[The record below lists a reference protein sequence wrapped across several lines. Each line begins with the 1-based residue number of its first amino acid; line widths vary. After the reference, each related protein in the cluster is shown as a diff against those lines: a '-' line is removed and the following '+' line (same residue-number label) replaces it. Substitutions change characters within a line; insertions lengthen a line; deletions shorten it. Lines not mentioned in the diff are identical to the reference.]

1 MASLKY
7 EISLLDRN
15 TRFALWQIKMQAVLA
30 QMDLEDALL
39 GIDKMPSTLTDEE
52 KKRKDRKA
60 LTQLHLHLSNEILQ
74 DVMKEKT
81 AAALWKRLEQICMS
95 KTLTSKLHMKQR
107 LYAHRLEEGASV
119 HEHLTVF
126 KEILS
131 NLEAMEVQYDKE
143 DLGLI
148 LLCSL
153 PPSYLTFR
161 DTILYSRESLTVDEV
176 YDSLTSYDKMK
187 HLVVKPDSQG
197 EGLIVRGRQDR
208 NTDDDRGRTQER
220 NHRGKSKGR
229 SKSSN
234 RGKTCNFCKKKGH
247 IKSECYKL
255 QNKIKREAANQK
267 EKQPE
272 NSGEADVVEDYS
284 DGELLVASVN
294 DSKVSEEWILDSGC
308 TFHMSP
314 NRDWFTTYET
324 VSEGVVLMGNN
335 ASCKIAG
342 VGTIK
347 VKMFDGIV
355 RTLSD
360 VRYVPELKIN
370 LISLSTLDSKG
381 YRYTAESG
389 VLKISKGSLVVMKG
403 QRKTAKLYVLQGS
416 TVTGDAAVASSS
428 LSDDDITKLWHMRLG
443 HMSENGMVELSKR
456 GLLDGQGICKLNFC
470 EHCVFGKRKRVRFTR
485 GIHNTKETLEYI
497 HSDLWGPSRVPSRGG
512 ANYML
517 TFIDD
522 FSRKVWAFFLKQKSD
537 VFSAFKSWK
546 IMIEK
551 QTGKQIKYLRTDN
564 GLEFCSDEFNRL
576 CKSEGIV
583 RHLTVRHT
591 PQQNGVAERMNR
603 TIMEK
608 VRCMLSNA
616 NLPKSFWAEAAST
629 ACFLINRS
637 PSVAIEK
644 KTPQEVWSGNPANYS
659 DLKIFGCPAY
669 AHVNNGKLEPRS
681 IKCVFL
687 GYKAGVKGYKLWCPE
702 NRKVVISRD
711 VVFDET
717 AMLPNLSLKDS
728 SNKENQKQVEH
739 QINTESTPQV
749 STKIENRVAS
759 SPQYSIAKNRT
770 KREIKPPKKYAE
782 ADLVAYALNV
792 AEDIDANQEPS
803 NYSEAISCED
813 SEKWMFAMQEE
824 MESLHKNKTW
834 DLVKLPKGKKTV
846 RCKWVFKKKE
856 GTPGVEEPKYKA
868 RLVAKGYSQVPGV
881 DFTDV
886 FSPVVK
892 HSSIRA
898 LLGIVAMHDL
908 ELEQLDVKTAF
919 LHGELEEDIY
929 MQQPEGFRVS
939 EKEDYVCLLKK
950 SLYGLKQSP
959 RQWYKRFDSFMTSHD
974 FKRSSF
980 DSCVYFKKNND
991 GSFVYLLLYVD
1002 DMLIAAKDKGEIRKV
1017 KAQLSEEFEMKDL
1030 GPAKKILGM
1039 EILRDRKTSKLYL
1052 SQKGYIEKLL
1062 CRFNMR
1068 SAKPVSTPLAAHFRL
1083 SSALSPQS
1091 DDEIEYMSHVPYS
1104 SAVGSLM
1111 YAMVCSRPDLSYA
1124 VSAVSRYMVNLGKEH
1139 WKTVQWILR
1148 YLRGTT
1154 DVCLQFGRTEDG
1166 VIGYVDADF
1175 AGDLDRRRSLTGYV
1189 FTIGGCAISWK
1200 ATLQTTVALST
1211 TEAEYMAITE
1221 ACKEA
1226 IWLKGLF
1233 SELNEDLQISTVFCD
1248 SQSAIFLTKD
1258 QMFHERTK
1266 HIDVRYHFV
1275 RDIIARGDIVV
1286 SKISTH
1292 ENPADMM
1299 TKSLPITKFEHCLD
1313 LIQGPSLGEDQ
1324 HDSQLR
1330 MVNAISS
1337 RTHEI
1342 DYEMNMLS
1350 AKVNRKHSDVETTS
1364 ADGKDTNGGKHR
1376 SSEGKLSNKES
1387 RSRVLNRSV
1396 VKSKSDMASKIR
1408 KTPAGTRTAVQKSKF
1423 DQKEEIRKRIE
1434 ELRIQRQKRIAER
1447 SAAKG
1452 LNPVTSRKNSI
1463 GTKTST
1469 TSLKNQP
1476 LNQETKK
1483 LPKPALRSSTI
1494 EHLATARKSAELKSN
1509 QPKKSASKENS
1520 SSTTGS
1526 QKVKSSTNK
1535 VKGSDKKS
1543 GTNKVLSCDKDPR
1556 EKVSEEITF
1565 ESEATQ
1571 QTAIVDD
1578 FKDVQELQ
1586 SITSIMKPEECEILQ
1601 RKTSSES
1608 KNSNANM
1615 LTEDNKPLQSDH
1627 LKAKDFDEDVP
1638 EMITVD
1644 SIPPSPDKT
1653 VKFSTVNVGTNS
1665 EVNGKDT
1672 SGRVIAE
1679 IEISTPPPNEAI
1691 EMEPSVHSRKKWNNG
1706 ENSPKASKRFRKLLF
1721 FGKRTRNST
1730 KTDFIAIVNSC

>member
-1 MASLKY
+1 MKFRCWIA
-7 EISLLDRN
+7 
-15 TRFALWQIKMQAVLA
+15 TP
-30 QMDLEDALL
+30 DLRCGRLRCKQFCADGSEDALL

-74 DVMKEKT
+74 DVKREDCRCIM
-81 AAALWKRLEQICMS
+81 KRLEQICMS

-107 LYAHRLEEGASV
+107 LYAHRLEEGASSV
-119 HEHLTVF
+119 HEHLIVF

-131 NLEAMEVQYDKE
+131 NLEAMEVH
-143 DLGLI
+143 
-148 LLCSL
+148 
-153 PPSYLTFR
+153 
-161 DTILYSRESLTVDEV
+161 RESLTVDEV
-176 YDSLTSYDKMK
+176 YDSLTSYDRDETSCGLNLTLRERVSLFVGDKIRILMMI
-187 HLVVKPDSQG
+187 VVGHRKEIIVVNLRVDRSLQI
-197 EGLIVRGRQDR
+197 EG
-208 NTDDDRGRTQER
+208 
-220 NHRGKSKGR
+220 
-229 SKSSN
+229 
-234 RGKTCNFCKKKGH
+234 
-247 IKSECYKL
+247 
-255 QNKIKREAANQK
+255 
-267 EKQPE
+267 KQPE

-347 VKMFDGIV
+347 VKMFDGVV

-360 VRYVPELKIN
+360 
-370 LISLSTLDSKG
+370 
-381 YRYTAESG
+381 
-389 VLKISKGSLVVMKG
+389 
-403 QRKTAKLYVLQGS
+403 GS

-470 EHCVFGKRKRVRFTR
+470 EHCVFGKQKRVRFTR

-512 ANYML
+512 
-517 TFIDD
+517 
-522 FSRKVWAFFLKQKSD
+522 
-537 VFSAFKSWK
+537 
-546 IMIEK
+546 
-551 QTGKQIKYLRTDN
+551 TGKQIKYLRTDN

-608 VRCMLSNA
+608 K
-616 NLPKSFWAEAAST
+616 PAST

-659 DLKIFGCPAY
+659 DLKIFGCPA
-669 AHVNNGKLEPRS
+669 
-681 IKCVFL
+681 
-687 GYKAGVKGYKLWCPE
+687 
-702 NRKVVISRD
+702 D

-782 ADLVAYALNV
+782 ADLVR
-792 AEDIDANQEPS
+792 
-803 NYSEAISCED
+803 
-813 SEKWMFAMQEE
+813 
-824 MESLHKNKTW
+824 
-834 DLVKLPKGKKTV
+834 KTV

-929 MQQPEGFRVS
+929 MQQPEGFTVS
-939 EKEDYVCLLKK
+939 EKEDYVCLLK
-950 SLYGLKQSP
+950 SP
-959 RQWYKRFDSFMTSHD
+959 FT
-974 FKRSSF
+974 
-980 DSCVYFKKNND
+980 KNND

-1083 SSALSPQS
+1083 SSTLSPQS

-1124 VSAVSRYMVNLGKEH
+1124 VSAVSRYMANPGKEH
-1139 WKTVQWILR
+1139 WKAVQWILR
-1148 YLRGTT
+1148 YLRGTI

-1313 LIQGPSLGEDQ
+1313 L
-1324 HDSQLR
+1324 
-1330 MVNAISS
+1330 
-1337 RTHEI
+1337 
-1342 DYEMNMLS
+1342 
-1350 AKVNRKHSDVETTS
+1350 
-1364 ADGKDTNGGKHR
+1364 
-1376 SSEGKLSNKES
+1376 
-1387 RSRVLNRSV
+1387 
-1396 VKSKSDMASKIR
+1396 
-1408 KTPAGTRTAVQKSKF
+1408 
-1423 DQKEEIRKRIE
+1423 
-1434 ELRIQRQKRIAER
+1434 
-1447 SAAKG
+1447 
-1452 LNPVTSRKNSI
+1452 
-1463 GTKTST
+1463 
-1469 TSLKNQP
+1469 
-1476 LNQETKK
+1476 
-1483 LPKPALRSSTI
+1483 
-1494 EHLATARKSAELKSN
+1494 
-1509 QPKKSASKENS
+1509 
-1520 SSTTGS
+1520 
-1526 QKVKSSTNK
+1526 
-1535 VKGSDKKS
+1535 
-1543 GTNKVLSCDKDPR
+1543 
-1556 EKVSEEITF
+1556 
-1565 ESEATQ
+1565 
-1571 QTAIVDD
+1571 
-1578 FKDVQELQ
+1578 
-1586 SITSIMKPEECEILQ
+1586 
-1601 RKTSSES
+1601 
-1608 KNSNANM
+1608 
-1615 LTEDNKPLQSDH
+1615 
-1627 LKAKDFDEDVP
+1627 
-1638 EMITVD
+1638 
-1644 SIPPSPDKT
+1644 
-1653 VKFSTVNVGTNS
+1653 VG
-1665 EVNGKDT
+1665 
-1672 SGRVIAE
+1672 
-1679 IEISTPPPNEAI
+1679 
-1691 EMEPSVHSRKKWNNG
+1691 VH
-1706 ENSPKASKRFRKLLF
+1706 
-1721 FGKRTRNST
+1721 
-1730 KTDFIAIVNSC
+1730 C

>member
-7 EISLLDRN
+7 EIPLLDRN

-153 PPSYLTFR
+153 PPSYSTFR

-197 EGLIVRGRQDR
+197 EGPLFVGDKIGILMMIVVGHRKEIIVVNLRVDR
-208 NTDDDRGRTQER
+208 
-220 NHRGKSKGR
+220 S
-229 SKSSN
+229 
-234 RGKTCNFCKKKGH
+234 
-247 IKSECYKL
+247 L
-255 QNKIKREAANQK
+255 QIEG
-267 EKQPE
+267 KQPE

-347 VKMFDGIV
+347 VKMLME
-355 RTLSD
+355 LS
-360 VRYVPELKIN
+360 EH
-370 LISLSTLDSKG
+370 
-381 YRYTAESG
+381 
-389 VLKISKGSLVVMKG
+389 LVTYG

-470 EHCVFGKRKRVRFTR
+470 EHCVLGSKREFDSLEESITRRKRWS
-485 GIHNTKETLEYI
+485 I
-497 HSDLWGPSRVPSRGG
+497 
-512 ANYML
+512 
-517 TFIDD
+517 FILIYGDHPECL
-522 FSRKVWAFFLKQKSD
+522 R
-537 VFSAFKSWK
+537 
-546 IMIEK
+546 E
-551 QTGKQIKYLRTDN
+551 TGKQIKYLRTDN

-659 DLKIFGCPAY
+659 DLKIFGCPA
-669 AHVNNGKLEPRS
+669 
-681 IKCVFL
+681 
-687 GYKAGVKGYKLWCPE
+687 
-702 NRKVVISRD
+702 KVVISRD

-728 SNKENQKQVEH
+728 SNK
-739 QINTESTPQV
+739 
-749 STKIENRVAS
+749 KIKS
-759 SPQYSIAKNRT
+759 RT

-846 RCKWVFKKKE
+846 RCKWMFKKKE

-929 MQQPEGFRVS
+929 MQQPEGFTVS

-1124 VSAVSRYMVNLGKEH
+1124 VSAVSRYMANPGKEH
-1139 WKTVQWILR
+1139 WKAVQWILR

-1313 LIQGPSLGEDQ
+1313 L
-1324 HDSQLR
+1324 
-1330 MVNAISS
+1330 
-1337 RTHEI
+1337 
-1342 DYEMNMLS
+1342 
-1350 AKVNRKHSDVETTS
+1350 
-1364 ADGKDTNGGKHR
+1364 
-1376 SSEGKLSNKES
+1376 
-1387 RSRVLNRSV
+1387 
-1396 VKSKSDMASKIR
+1396 
-1408 KTPAGTRTAVQKSKF
+1408 
-1423 DQKEEIRKRIE
+1423 
-1434 ELRIQRQKRIAER
+1434 
-1447 SAAKG
+1447 
-1452 LNPVTSRKNSI
+1452 
-1463 GTKTST
+1463 
-1469 TSLKNQP
+1469 
-1476 LNQETKK
+1476 
-1483 LPKPALRSSTI
+1483 
-1494 EHLATARKSAELKSN
+1494 
-1509 QPKKSASKENS
+1509 
-1520 SSTTGS
+1520 
-1526 QKVKSSTNK
+1526 
-1535 VKGSDKKS
+1535 
-1543 GTNKVLSCDKDPR
+1543 
-1556 EKVSEEITF
+1556 
-1565 ESEATQ
+1565 
-1571 QTAIVDD
+1571 
-1578 FKDVQELQ
+1578 
-1586 SITSIMKPEECEILQ
+1586 
-1601 RKTSSES
+1601 
-1608 KNSNANM
+1608 
-1615 LTEDNKPLQSDH
+1615 
-1627 LKAKDFDEDVP
+1627 
-1638 EMITVD
+1638 
-1644 SIPPSPDKT
+1644 
-1653 VKFSTVNVGTNS
+1653 VG
-1665 EVNGKDT
+1665 
-1672 SGRVIAE
+1672 
-1679 IEISTPPPNEAI
+1679 
-1691 EMEPSVHSRKKWNNG
+1691 VH
-1706 ENSPKASKRFRKLLF
+1706 
-1721 FGKRTRNST
+1721 
-1730 KTDFIAIVNSC
+1730 C

>member
-1 MASLKY
+1 MAS
-7 EISLLDRN
+7 
-15 TRFALWQIKMQAVLA
+15 
-30 QMDLEDALL
+30 
-39 GIDKMPSTLTDEE
+39 
-52 KKRKDRKA
+52 
-60 LTQLHLHLSNEILQ
+60 
-74 DVMKEKT
+74 
-81 AAALWKRLEQICMS
+81 C
-95 KTLTSKLHMKQR
+95 
-107 LYAHRLEEGASV
+107 
-119 HEHLTVF
+119 
-126 KEILS
+126 
-131 NLEAMEVQYDKE
+131 
-143 DLGLI
+143 
-148 LLCSL
+148 
-153 PPSYLTFR
+153 
-161 DTILYSRESLTVDEV
+161 
-176 YDSLTSYDKMK
+176 
-187 HLVVKPDSQG
+187 
-197 EGLIVRGRQDR
+197 
-208 NTDDDRGRTQER
+208 
-220 NHRGKSKGR
+220 
-229 SKSSN
+229 
-234 RGKTCNFCKKKGH
+234 
-247 IKSECYKL
+247 
-255 QNKIKREAANQK
+255 
-267 EKQPE
+267 
-272 NSGEADVVEDYS
+272 
-284 DGELLVASVN
+284 
-294 DSKVSEEWILDSGC
+294 
-308 TFHMSP
+308 
-314 NRDWFTTYET
+314 
-324 VSEGVVLMGNN
+324 
-335 ASCKIAG
+335 
-342 VGTIK
+342 
-347 VKMFDGIV
+347 
-355 RTLSD
+355 
-360 VRYVPELKIN
+360 
-370 LISLSTLDSKG
+370 
-381 YRYTAESG
+381 
-389 VLKISKGSLVVMKG
+389 
-403 QRKTAKLYVLQGS
+403 
-416 TVTGDAAVASSS
+416 
-428 LSDDDITKLWHMRLG
+428 
-443 HMSENGMVELSKR
+443 
-456 GLLDGQGICKLNFC
+456 
-470 EHCVFGKRKRVRFTR
+470 
-485 GIHNTKETLEYI
+485 
-497 HSDLWGPSRVPSRGG
+497 
-512 ANYML
+512 
-517 TFIDD
+517 
-522 FSRKVWAFFLKQKSD
+522 
-537 VFSAFKSWK
+537 
-546 IMIEK
+546 
-551 QTGKQIKYLRTDN
+551 TDN

-659 DLKIFGCPAY
+659 DLKIFGCPA
-669 AHVNNGKLEPRS
+669 
-681 IKCVFL
+681 
-687 GYKAGVKGYKLWCPE
+687 
-702 NRKVVISRD
+702 KVVISRD
-711 VVFDET
+711 IVFDET

-739 QINTESTPQV
+739 QINTESTPQI

-886 FSPVVK
+886 VSPVVK

-929 MQQPEGFRVS
+929 MQQPEGFTVS

-959 RQWYKRFDSFMTSHD
+959 RQ
-974 FKRSSF
+974 
-980 DSCVYFKKNND
+980 KNND

-1030 GPAKKILGM
+1030 GPAKKILGI

-1083 SSALSPQS
+1083 SSTLSPQS

-1124 VSAVSRYMVNLGKEH
+1124 VSAVSRYMANPGKEH
-1139 WKTVQWILR
+1139 WKAVQWILR

-1233 SELNEDLQISTVFCD
+1233 NKLNEDLQISTVFCD

-1313 LIQGPSLGEDQ
+1313 LGHKTICPDHVEGSRPCEDQ
-1324 HDSQLR
+1324 HG
-1330 MVNAISS
+1330 
-1337 RTHEI
+1337 H
-1342 DYEMNMLS
+1342 
-1350 AKVNRKHSDVETTS
+1350 VE
-1364 ADGKDTNGGKHR
+1364 AAHA
-1376 SSEGKLSNKES
+1376 
-1387 RSRVLNRSV
+1387 RV
-1396 VKSKSDMASKIR
+1396 
-1408 KTPAGTRTAVQKSKF
+1408 
-1423 DQKEEIRKRIE
+1423 
-1434 ELRIQRQKRIAER
+1434 
-1447 SAAKG
+1447 
-1452 LNPVTSRKNSI
+1452 
-1463 GTKTST
+1463 
-1469 TSLKNQP
+1469 
-1476 LNQETKK
+1476 
-1483 LPKPALRSSTI
+1483 
-1494 EHLATARKSAELKSN
+1494 
-1509 QPKKSASKENS
+1509 
-1520 SSTTGS
+1520 
-1526 QKVKSSTNK
+1526 
-1535 VKGSDKKS
+1535 
-1543 GTNKVLSCDKDPR
+1543 
-1556 EKVSEEITF
+1556 
-1565 ESEATQ
+1565 
-1571 QTAIVDD
+1571 VD
-1578 FKDVQELQ
+1578 
-1586 SITSIMKPEECEILQ
+1586 
-1601 RKTSSES
+1601 
-1608 KNSNANM
+1608 
-1615 LTEDNKPLQSDH
+1615 
-1627 LKAKDFDEDVP
+1627 
-1638 EMITVD
+1638 
-1644 SIPPSPDKT
+1644 
-1653 VKFSTVNVGTNS
+1653 
-1665 EVNGKDT
+1665 
-1672 SGRVIAE
+1672 
-1679 IEISTPPPNEAI
+1679 
-1691 EMEPSVHSRKKWNNG
+1691 
-1706 ENSPKASKRFRKLLF
+1706 
-1721 FGKRTRNST
+1721 
-1730 KTDFIAIVNSC
+1730 

>member
-153 PPSYLTFR
+153 PPSYSTFR
-161 DTILYSRESLTVDEV
+161 DTILYSRESLTVDE
-176 YDSLTSYDKMK
+176 
-187 HLVVKPDSQG
+187 
-197 EGLIVRGRQDR
+197 
-208 NTDDDRGRTQER
+208 ER

-255 QNKIKREAANQK
+255 QNKIKREAGNQK
-267 EKQPE
+267 GKQPE

-314 NRDWFTTYET
+314 NRDWFTAYET

-347 VKMFDGIV
+347 VKMFDGVV

-360 VRYVPELKIN
+360 VRYVPELKRN

-428 LSDDDITKLWHMRLG
+428 LLDDDITKLWHMRLG

-470 EHCVFGKRKRVRFTR
+470 EHCVFGKQKRVRFTR
-485 GIHNTKETLEYI
+485 GIHNTKGTLEYI

-537 VFSAFKSWK
+537 VFSAFK
-546 IMIEK
+546 
-551 QTGKQIKYLRTDN
+551 
-564 GLEFCSDEFNRL
+564 L

-591 PQQNGVAERMNR
+591 PQQNGVAEQMNR

-616 NLPKSFWAEAAST
+616 NLPKSFWVEAAST
-629 ACFLINRS
+629 TCFLINRS

-687 GYKAGVKGYKLWCPE
+687 GYKACVKGYKLWCPE

-739 QINTESTPQV
+739 QINTESTPQ
-749 STKIENRVAS
+749 
-759 SPQYSIAKNRT
+759 
-770 KREIKPPKKYAE
+770 KYAE
-782 ADLVAYALNV
+782 ADLVTYALNV

-813 SEKWMFAMQEE
+813 SEKWMVAMQEE

-834 DLVKLPKGKKTV
+834 DLVKLPKGKKIV
-846 RCKWVFKKKE
+846 RWKWVFKKKE

-892 HSSIRA
+892 HSLIRA

-908 ELEQLDVKTAF
+908 ELDQLDVKTAF
-919 LHGELEEDIY
+919 LHGELEKDIY
-929 MQQPEGFRVS
+929 MQQPEGFTVS

-991 GSFVYLLLYVD
+991 SSFVYLLLYVD

-1030 GPAKKILGM
+1030 GPAKKIL
-1039 EILRDRKTSKLYL
+1039 
-1052 SQKGYIEKLL
+1052 
-1062 CRFNMR
+1062 
-1068 SAKPVSTPLAAHFRL
+1068 
-1083 SSALSPQS
+1083 

-1124 VSAVSRYMVNLGKEH
+1124 VSAVSRYMANPGKEH
-1139 WKTVQWILR
+1139 WKAVQWILR

-1292 ENPADMM
+1292 ENLADMM
-1299 TKSLPITKFEHCLD
+1299 TKSLPITKFEYCLD
-1313 LIQGPSLGEDQ
+1313 L
-1324 HDSQLR
+1324 
-1330 MVNAISS
+1330 
-1337 RTHEI
+1337 
-1342 DYEMNMLS
+1342 
-1350 AKVNRKHSDVETTS
+1350 
-1364 ADGKDTNGGKHR
+1364 
-1376 SSEGKLSNKES
+1376 
-1387 RSRVLNRSV
+1387 
-1396 VKSKSDMASKIR
+1396 
-1408 KTPAGTRTAVQKSKF
+1408 
-1423 DQKEEIRKRIE
+1423 
-1434 ELRIQRQKRIAER
+1434 
-1447 SAAKG
+1447 
-1452 LNPVTSRKNSI
+1452 
-1463 GTKTST
+1463 
-1469 TSLKNQP
+1469 
-1476 LNQETKK
+1476 
-1483 LPKPALRSSTI
+1483 
-1494 EHLATARKSAELKSN
+1494 
-1509 QPKKSASKENS
+1509 
-1520 SSTTGS
+1520 
-1526 QKVKSSTNK
+1526 
-1535 VKGSDKKS
+1535 
-1543 GTNKVLSCDKDPR
+1543 
-1556 EKVSEEITF
+1556 
-1565 ESEATQ
+1565 
-1571 QTAIVDD
+1571 
-1578 FKDVQELQ
+1578 
-1586 SITSIMKPEECEILQ
+1586 
-1601 RKTSSES
+1601 
-1608 KNSNANM
+1608 
-1615 LTEDNKPLQSDH
+1615 
-1627 LKAKDFDEDVP
+1627 
-1638 EMITVD
+1638 
-1644 SIPPSPDKT
+1644 
-1653 VKFSTVNVGTNS
+1653 VG
-1665 EVNGKDT
+1665 
-1672 SGRVIAE
+1672 
-1679 IEISTPPPNEAI
+1679 
-1691 EMEPSVHSRKKWNNG
+1691 VH
-1706 ENSPKASKRFRKLLF
+1706 
-1721 FGKRTRNST
+1721 
-1730 KTDFIAIVNSC
+1730 C

>member
-1 MASLKY
+1 
-7 EISLLDRN
+7 
-15 TRFALWQIKMQAVLA
+15 
-30 QMDLEDALL
+30 
-39 GIDKMPSTLTDEE
+39 
-52 KKRKDRKA
+52 
-60 LTQLHLHLSNEILQ
+60 
-74 DVMKEKT
+74 
-81 AAALWKRLEQICMS
+81 
-95 KTLTSKLHMKQR
+95 MKQR

-131 NLEAMEVQYDKE
+131 NLEAMEVQYNKE

-153 PPSYLTFR
+153 PPSYSTFR

-220 NHRGKSKGR
+220 NHCGKSKGR

-234 RGKTCNFCKKKGH
+234 R
-247 IKSECYKL
+247 
-255 QNKIKREAANQK
+255 
-267 EKQPE
+267 
-272 NSGEADVVEDYS
+272 EDYS

-347 VKMFDGIV
+347 VKMFDGVV

-360 VRYVPELKIN
+360 VRYVPELKRN

-428 LSDDDITKLWHMRLG
+428 LLDDDITKLWHMRLG
-443 HMSENGMVELSKR
+443 HMSENGMVE
-456 GLLDGQGICKLNFC
+456 
-470 EHCVFGKRKRVRFTR
+470 
-485 GIHNTKETLEYI
+485 
-497 HSDLWGPSRVPSRGG
+497 VPSRGG

-537 VFSAFKSWK
+537 VFSVFKSWK

-551 QTGKQIKYLRTDN
+551 QTGKQIKYLHTDN

-603 TIMEK
+603 MIMEK

-702 NRKVVISRD
+702 NRKVLISRD

-717 AMLPNLSLKDS
+717 AMLPNLSLKDC

-803 NYSEAISCED
+803 IILRRLAV
-813 SEKWMFAMQEE
+813 
-824 MESLHKNKTW
+824 KTQKM
-834 DLVKLPKGKKTV
+834 D
-846 RCKWVFKKKE
+846 KE
-856 GTPGVEEPKYKA
+856 GTPRVEEPKYKA

-908 ELEQLDVKTAF
+908 ELEQLDVKTTF

-929 MQQPEGFRVS
+929 MQQPEGFTVS

-1030 GPAKKILGM
+1030 GPTKKILGM

-1124 VSAVSRYMVNLGKEH
+1124 VSAVSRYMANPGKEH
-1139 WKTVQWILR
+1139 WKAVQWILR

-1258 QMFHERTK
+1258 QMFYERTK

-1275 RDIIARGDIVV
+1275 RNIIARGDIVV

-1313 LIQGPSLGEDQ
+1313 L
-1324 HDSQLR
+1324 
-1330 MVNAISS
+1330 
-1337 RTHEI
+1337 
-1342 DYEMNMLS
+1342 
-1350 AKVNRKHSDVETTS
+1350 
-1364 ADGKDTNGGKHR
+1364 
-1376 SSEGKLSNKES
+1376 
-1387 RSRVLNRSV
+1387 
-1396 VKSKSDMASKIR
+1396 
-1408 KTPAGTRTAVQKSKF
+1408 
-1423 DQKEEIRKRIE
+1423 
-1434 ELRIQRQKRIAER
+1434 
-1447 SAAKG
+1447 
-1452 LNPVTSRKNSI
+1452 
-1463 GTKTST
+1463 
-1469 TSLKNQP
+1469 
-1476 LNQETKK
+1476 
-1483 LPKPALRSSTI
+1483 
-1494 EHLATARKSAELKSN
+1494 
-1509 QPKKSASKENS
+1509 
-1520 SSTTGS
+1520 
-1526 QKVKSSTNK
+1526 
-1535 VKGSDKKS
+1535 
-1543 GTNKVLSCDKDPR
+1543 
-1556 EKVSEEITF
+1556 
-1565 ESEATQ
+1565 
-1571 QTAIVDD
+1571 
-1578 FKDVQELQ
+1578 
-1586 SITSIMKPEECEILQ
+1586 
-1601 RKTSSES
+1601 
-1608 KNSNANM
+1608 
-1615 LTEDNKPLQSDH
+1615 
-1627 LKAKDFDEDVP
+1627 
-1638 EMITVD
+1638 
-1644 SIPPSPDKT
+1644 
-1653 VKFSTVNVGTNS
+1653 VG
-1665 EVNGKDT
+1665 
-1672 SGRVIAE
+1672 
-1679 IEISTPPPNEAI
+1679 
-1691 EMEPSVHSRKKWNNG
+1691 VH
-1706 ENSPKASKRFRKLLF
+1706 
-1721 FGKRTRNST
+1721 
-1730 KTDFIAIVNSC
+1730 C

>member
-7 EISLLDRN
+7 EIPLLDRN

-153 PPSYLTFR
+153 PPSYSTFR

-176 YDSLTSYDKMK
+176 YDFLTSYDKMK

-267 EKQPE
+267 GKQPE

-347 VKMFDGIV
+347 VKMFDGVV

-360 VRYVPELKIN
+360 VRYVPELKRN

-470 EHCVFGKRKRVRFTR
+470 EHCVFGKQKRVRFTR

-512 ANYML
+512 
-517 TFIDD
+517 D
-522 FSRKVWAFFLKQKSD
+522 
-537 VFSAFKSWK
+537 
-546 IMIEK
+546 
-551 QTGKQIKYLRTDN
+551 
-564 GLEFCSDEFNRL
+564 
-576 CKSEGIV
+576 
-583 RHLTVRHT
+583 
-591 PQQNGVAERMNR
+591 
-603 TIMEK
+603 
-608 VRCMLSNA
+608 
-616 NLPKSFWAEAAST
+616 
-629 ACFLINRS
+629 
-637 PSVAIEK
+637 
-644 KTPQEVWSGNPANYS
+644 
-659 DLKIFGCPAY
+659 
-669 AHVNNGKLEPRS
+669 
-681 IKCVFL
+681 
-687 GYKAGVKGYKLWCPE
+687 
-702 NRKVVISRD
+702 
-711 VVFDET
+711 
-717 AMLPNLSLKDS
+717 
-728 SNKENQKQVEH
+728 
-739 QINTESTPQV
+739 
-749 STKIENRVAS
+749 
-759 SPQYSIAKNRT
+759 
-770 KREIKPPKKYAE
+770 
-782 ADLVAYALNV
+782 YALNV

-929 MQQPEGFRVS
+929 MQQPEGFTVS

-1124 VSAVSRYMVNLGKEH
+1124 VSAVSRYMANPGKEH
-1139 WKTVQWILR
+1139 WKAVQWILR

-1154 DVCLQFGRTEDG
+1154 DVCLQFGRTEDR

-1299 TKSLPITKFEHCLD
+1299 TKSLPITKFKHCLD
-1313 LIQGPSLGEDQ
+1313 L
-1324 HDSQLR
+1324 
-1330 MVNAISS
+1330 
-1337 RTHEI
+1337 
-1342 DYEMNMLS
+1342 
-1350 AKVNRKHSDVETTS
+1350 
-1364 ADGKDTNGGKHR
+1364 
-1376 SSEGKLSNKES
+1376 
-1387 RSRVLNRSV
+1387 
-1396 VKSKSDMASKIR
+1396 
-1408 KTPAGTRTAVQKSKF
+1408 
-1423 DQKEEIRKRIE
+1423 
-1434 ELRIQRQKRIAER
+1434 
-1447 SAAKG
+1447 
-1452 LNPVTSRKNSI
+1452 
-1463 GTKTST
+1463 
-1469 TSLKNQP
+1469 
-1476 LNQETKK
+1476 
-1483 LPKPALRSSTI
+1483 
-1494 EHLATARKSAELKSN
+1494 
-1509 QPKKSASKENS
+1509 
-1520 SSTTGS
+1520 
-1526 QKVKSSTNK
+1526 
-1535 VKGSDKKS
+1535 
-1543 GTNKVLSCDKDPR
+1543 
-1556 EKVSEEITF
+1556 
-1565 ESEATQ
+1565 
-1571 QTAIVDD
+1571 
-1578 FKDVQELQ
+1578 
-1586 SITSIMKPEECEILQ
+1586 
-1601 RKTSSES
+1601 
-1608 KNSNANM
+1608 
-1615 LTEDNKPLQSDH
+1615 
-1627 LKAKDFDEDVP
+1627 
-1638 EMITVD
+1638 
-1644 SIPPSPDKT
+1644 
-1653 VKFSTVNVGTNS
+1653 VG
-1665 EVNGKDT
+1665 
-1672 SGRVIAE
+1672 
-1679 IEISTPPPNEAI
+1679 
-1691 EMEPSVHSRKKWNNG
+1691 VH
-1706 ENSPKASKRFRKLLF
+1706 
-1721 FGKRTRNST
+1721 
-1730 KTDFIAIVNSC
+1730 C

>member
-7 EISLLDRN
+7 EIPLLDRN
-15 TRFALWQIKMQAVLA
+15 TRFALWQIKMQAVLT

-153 PPSYLTFR
+153 PPSYSTFR

-267 EKQPE
+267 GKQPE

-347 VKMFDGIV
+347 VKMFDGVV

-360 VRYVPELKIN
+360 
-370 LISLSTLDSKG
+370 
-381 YRYTAESG
+381 
-389 VLKISKGSLVVMKG
+389 
-403 QRKTAKLYVLQGS
+403 GS

-443 HMSENGMVELSKR
+443 HMSENGMVKLSKR

-470 EHCVFGKRKRVRFTR
+470 EHCVFGKQKRVRFTR

-537 VFSAFKSWK
+537 
-546 IMIEK
+546 
-551 QTGKQIKYLRTDN
+551 
-564 GLEFCSDEFNRL
+564 
-576 CKSEGIV
+576 IV
-583 RHLTVRHT
+583 QVRRDRET
-591 PQQNGVAERMNR
+591 
-603 TIMEK
+603 
-608 VRCMLSNA
+608 LDS
-616 NLPKSFWAEAAST
+616 SSYST
-629 ACFLINRS
+629 AKRRCRTNEQNDHGEGSMYVVKCQLTEVVLGRSSLYCMFLINRS

-659 DLKIFGCPAY
+659 DLKIFGYPAY

-681 IKCVFL
+681 IKCIFL

-728 SNKENQKQVEH
+728 SNKENQK
-739 QINTESTPQV
+739 
-749 STKIENRVAS
+749 
-759 SPQYSIAKNRT
+759 T

-846 RCKWVFKKKE
+846 HCKWVFKKKE

-892 HSSIRA
+892 HSSIQA

-929 MQQPEGFRVS
+929 MQQPEGF
-939 EKEDYVCLLKK
+939 
-950 SLYGLKQSP
+950 
-959 RQWYKRFDSFMTSHD
+959 T
-974 FKRSSF
+974 
-980 DSCVYFKKNND
+980 
-991 GSFVYLLLYVD
+991 
-1002 DMLIAAKDKGEIRKV
+1002 
-1017 KAQLSEEFEMKDL
+1017 
-1030 GPAKKILGM
+1030 
-1039 EILRDRKTSKLYL
+1039 
-1052 SQKGYIEKLL
+1052 
-1062 CRFNMR
+1062 
-1068 SAKPVSTPLAAHFRL
+1068 
-1083 SSALSPQS
+1083 
-1091 DDEIEYMSHVPYS
+1091 
-1104 SAVGSLM
+1104 
-1111 YAMVCSRPDLSYA
+1111 
-1124 VSAVSRYMVNLGKEH
+1124 
-1139 WKTVQWILR
+1139 
-1148 YLRGTT
+1148 
-1154 DVCLQFGRTEDG
+1154 
-1166 VIGYVDADF
+1166 
-1175 AGDLDRRRSLTGYV
+1175 
-1189 FTIGGCAISWK
+1189 
-1200 ATLQTTVALST
+1200 
-1211 TEAEYMAITE
+1211 
-1221 ACKEA
+1221 
-1226 IWLKGLF
+1226 
-1233 SELNEDLQISTVFCD
+1233 
-1248 SQSAIFLTKD
+1248 
-1258 QMFHERTK
+1258 
-1266 HIDVRYHFV
+1266 
-1275 RDIIARGDIVV
+1275 V
-1286 SKISTH
+1286 SK
-1292 ENPADMM
+1292 
-1299 TKSLPITKFEHCLD
+1299 
-1313 LIQGPSLGEDQ
+1313 
-1324 HDSQLR
+1324 
-1330 MVNAISS
+1330 
-1337 RTHEI
+1337 
-1342 DYEMNMLS
+1342 
-1350 AKVNRKHSDVETTS
+1350 
-1364 ADGKDTNGGKHR
+1364 
-1376 SSEGKLSNKES
+1376 
-1387 RSRVLNRSV
+1387 
-1396 VKSKSDMASKIR
+1396 
-1408 KTPAGTRTAVQKSKF
+1408 
-1423 DQKEEIRKRIE
+1423 KRIMF
-1434 ELRIQRQKRIAER
+1434 A
-1447 SAAKG
+1447 
-1452 LNPVTSRKNSI
+1452 
-1463 GTKTST
+1463 
-1469 TSLKNQP
+1469 
-1476 LNQETKK
+1476 
-1483 LPKPALRSSTI
+1483 
-1494 EHLATARKSAELKSN
+1494 
-1509 QPKKSASKENS
+1509 
-1520 SSTTGS
+1520 
-1526 QKVKSSTNK
+1526 
-1535 VKGSDKKS
+1535 
-1543 GTNKVLSCDKDPR
+1543 C
-1556 EKVSEEITF
+1556 
-1565 ESEATQ
+1565 
-1571 QTAIVDD
+1571 
-1578 FKDVQELQ
+1578 
-1586 SITSIMKPEECEILQ
+1586 
-1601 RKTSSES
+1601 
-1608 KNSNANM
+1608 
-1615 LTEDNKPLQSDH
+1615 
-1627 LKAKDFDEDVP
+1627 
-1638 EMITVD
+1638 
-1644 SIPPSPDKT
+1644 
-1653 VKFSTVNVGTNS
+1653 
-1665 EVNGKDT
+1665 
-1672 SGRVIAE
+1672 
-1679 IEISTPPPNEAI
+1679 
-1691 EMEPSVHSRKKWNNG
+1691 
-1706 ENSPKASKRFRKLLF
+1706 
-1721 FGKRTRNST
+1721 
-1730 KTDFIAIVNSC
+1730 